1 MKIECFKSLSLL
13 GATLLALN
21 THAADTIYKATDN
34 FYSGGVVSLGNSVEN
49 FNEQGARIIF
59 TVNTPAPGN
68 YTVGLRYANANKY
81 KNSFNVIVNG
91 LPFNNI
97 DLLPTGG
104 NKKWKNISQKIV
116 LRKGLNTIAYESNL
130 STQDGIA
137 IESLRVANSL
147 ALSARGA
154 TLPYQEFEA
163 EAGATNAQI
172 SGYDTTY
179 LTVEAESSGRKF
191 VSLKNQ
197 GHYVEWV
204 APKKANSLV
213 VRYSIPDSPA
223 GGGTNATLN
232 LYINNVKVN
241 ALKLTSHFSWV
252 YGEYPFNDRVSDGK
266 GHRFYDELHIADL
279 NIPAGAKV
287 KLQKDADNMAAFYN
301 IDLVDFEQI
310 DAAYA
315 MPENFI
321 SIVDYGGT
329 ANDSIDDTLAFT
341 NAIAAA
347 KAKKKGLWIPAGVFV
362 LSNPELIEL
371 GDIHIRGA
379 GMWHTVLQTLNG
391 KGGMVGKGIGKVTI
405 ADLSIWG
412 DKTFRNDQEDAALGG
427 DFGKGSLIQ
436 NVWIEHMK
444 VGFWLSGGDGVFIA
458 YGRIRDTWAD
468 GINFAG
474 GVKNSQISHF
484 SIRNTGDDAMAMW
497 STGSANVNNNFRFNT
512 VQSPILANTFAI
524 YGGQDNKIFDNIGS
538 DTVFAPAGI
547 AISNRFKPLPFAG
560 VTQVRRNTL
569 NRTGGFEPTYNYNIG
584 AVWIF
589 ADDAPI
595 NAPIVM
601 DSLDINNS
609 PVDGI
614 FVSQNLEVASLTL
627 SNINI
632 NGAARYGLNVNVTG
646 AGTFTN
652 VKVKN
657 TKLGALKNANAG
669 FEITRGAGNSGW

>member
-1 MKIECFKSLSLL
+1 MKKIVSKYLSLICL
-13 GATLLALN
+13 SAIAIQV
-21 THAADTIYKATDN
+21 HAADIIYKATDN
-34 FYSGGVVSLGNSVEN
+34 FYSSGVTATEGAVQH
-49 FNEQGARIIF
+49 FNEAGARIIF
-59 TVNTPAPGN
+59 TVNTPAQGN
-68 YTVGLRYANANKY
+68 YAVGLKY
-81 KNSFNVIVNG
+81 KNTSDSKNIFKVLVNG
-91 LPFNNI
+91 LPVKDI
-97 DLLPTGG
+97 SLLPSSDK
-104 NKKWKNISQKIV
+104 NWKNASQKIA
-116 LRKGLNTIAYESNL
+116 LRSGLNTIIYESTANTAD
-130 STQDGIA
+130 SVA
-137 IESLRVANSL
+137 IESLHVAGGL

-172 SGYDTTY
+172 SNYDTTY
-179 LTVEAESSGRKF
+179 LTPEAESSGRKF
-191 VSLKNQ
+191 VSLNNQ

-213 VRYSIPDSPA
+213 VRYSIPDSLN
-223 GGGTNATLN
+223 GGGTTATLN
-232 LYINNVKVN
+232 LYVNNVKVK
-241 ALKLTSHFSWV
+241 ALNLSSHFAWV
-252 YGEYPFNDRVSDGK
+252 YGEYPFNDKVSDGK
-266 GHRFYDELHIADL
+266 GHRFYDEIHITEL

-287 KLQKDADNMAAFYN
+287 KLQKDADNTAAFYK
-301 IDLVDFEQI
+301 IDLVDLEQI
-310 DAAYA
+310 DSAYSI
-315 MPENFI
+315 PENFV
-321 SIVDYGGT
+321 SIADYGGT
-329 ANDSIDDTLAFT
+329 ANDTTDDTLAFT
-341 NAIAAA
+341 KAIADA
-347 KAKKKGLWIPAGVFV
+347 KLKKKGLWIPAGIFI

-412 DKTFRNDQEDAALGG
+412 EKTFRNDQEDAALGG

-444 VGFWLSGGDGVFIA
+444 VGFWLSGGDGVFIVN
-458 YGRIRDTWAD
+458 GRIRDTWAD

-497 STGSANVNNNFRFNT
+497 STASPNVNDNFRFNT

-524 YGGQDNKIFDNIGS
+524 YGGRDNKIFDNIGA

-547 AISNRFKPLPFAG
+547 AISNRFKPFPFAG
-560 VTQVRRNTL
+560 ITEVRRNTL

-589 ADDAPI
+589 AEEAPI
-595 NAPIVM
+595 NAPIVI

-609 PVDGI
+609 PFDGI
-614 FVSQNLEVASLTL
+614 FVSQNLKVSNLTL
-627 SNINI
+627 NNINI
-632 NGAARYGLNVNVTG
+632 KNAERYGINLNVTG

-652 VKVKN
+652 VIVENAKVGGLKN
-657 TKLGALKNANAG
+657 TNPG
-669 FEITRGAGNSGW
+669 FEITRGAGNTGW